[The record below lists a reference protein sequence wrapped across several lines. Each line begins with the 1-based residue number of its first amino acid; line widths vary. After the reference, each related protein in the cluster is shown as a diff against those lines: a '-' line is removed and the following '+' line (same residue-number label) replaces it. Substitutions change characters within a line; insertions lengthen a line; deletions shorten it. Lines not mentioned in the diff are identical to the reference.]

1 VVKTVSQGK
10 QNTAASESPITGK
23 GRPVPKA
30 KLDEVSKLVS
40 LLEKHD
46 YIGLV
51 RTEQIG
57 SKQFQA
63 IKKAL
68 RPIAIIH
75 MSRNS
80 LMIRALEIAAKSKE
94 KLDKLIPFIE
104 GSCAFTFSDM
114 SPFELNDLL
123 QQNKAKAPA
132 KAGSISPIDIVI
144 PAGNTGFP
152 PGPLITELGAVGLK
166 TRIQGGS
173 IWITQD
179 HNVVNAGDTVNR
191 QQALVL
197 SRLGIEPL
205 ELWLKLVVAYDHGI
219 ILKADVFEI
228 TKSFILDQLHTAGL
242 ESLSLAV
249 SIEYIS
255 PDSIQV
261 LIQKAFGEAR
271 ALAIAAPYLSD
282 ETTSLILSQ
291 TEQSAVALAQ
301 AVKSKNPDAMPN

>member
-1 VVKTVSQGK
+1 MVITLSQGE
-10 QNTAASESPITGK
+10 QDTTTEERPLTRK

-30 KLDEVSKLVS
+30 KLDEVSEIVS

-68 RPIAIIH
+68 RPIAVIH
-75 MSRNS
+75 MARNS
-80 LMIRALEIAAKSKE
+80 LMIRALEIAAKSKDN
-94 KLDKLIPFIE
+94 LDKLIPFIE

-132 KAGSISPIDIVI
+132 KAGSISPVDIVI

-152 PGPLITELGAVGLK
+152 PGPLISELSAVGLK

-173 IWITQD
+173 IWITED
-179 HNVVNAGDTVNR
+179 HTVVATGDIVNR

-205 ELWLKLVVAYDHGI
+205 ELWLKLVVAYDNGV
-219 ILKADVFEI
+219 ILKADVFQI
-228 TKSFILDQLHTAGL
+228 TKSHILDQLHTAGQ

-249 SIEYIS
+249 SLGYIS
-255 PDSIQV
+255 PDTIQI
-261 LIQKAFGEAR
+261 LLQKAFSEAR
-271 ALAIAAPYLSD
+271 GLALAASYLSD
-282 ETTSLILSQ
+282 DTTALILSQ
-291 TEQSAVALAQ
+291 AELSAVALAQ

>member
-1 VVKTVSQGK
+1 MKTVSQGK
-10 QNTAASESPITGK
+10 QNTATNKGPLTGK

-30 KLDEVSKLVS
+30 KLDEVSELVS

-46 YIGLV
+46 YIGMV

-75 MSRNS
+75 MARNS

-104 GSCAFTFSDM
+104 GSSAFTFSDM

-123 QQNKAKAPA
+123 QQNKARAPA

-152 PGPLITELGAVGLK
+152 PGPLISEFSAVGLK

-173 IWITQD
+173 IWFTQD
-179 HNVVNAGDTVNR
+179 HTIVNAGDTVNS

-219 ILKADVFEI
+219 ILKADVFNI
-228 TKSFILDQLHTAGL
+228 TKSFILDQLHNAGQ

-249 SIEYIS
+249 SFGYIS
-255 PDSIQV
+255 PDTIQV
-261 LIQKAFGEAR
+261 LIQKVFSEAR
-271 ALAIAAPYLSD
+271 GLAIAASYLSD

-291 TEQSAVALAQ
+291 AEQSAVALAQ
-301 AVKSKNPDAMPN
+301 AVKSNFAVRENL